1 MEIVLLQRI
10 EKLGQMG
17 DVVSVKDGYAR
28 NFLLPQGKALRATKS
43 NLVRFETERAQL
55 EVRNLEQRG
64 EAEAAAAKLNGQQ
77 FVIIRQA
84 SEAGSLYG
92 SVTSRDV
99 AEIATEGGFTI
110 ERGQVVLDRPVKELG
125 LHPVRV
131 VLHPEVAA
139 TISVN
144 VARSEEEATLQAT
157 GKSIQDL
164 RAEEDTAAEFE
175 IAELFDDIGGA
186 ADDEGESPLV
196 GGESTLIEEPK
207 TG

>member
-55 EVRNLEQRG
+55 EARNLEQRG

-139 TISVN
+139 TISLN

>member
-1 MEIVLLQRI
+1 MELVLLQRI

-17 DVVSVKDGYAR
+17 DVVQVKDGYAR
-28 NFLLPQGKALRATKS
+28 NFLLPQGKALRATKA
-43 NLVRFETERAQL
+43 NLVRFETERSQL
-55 EVRNLEQRG
+55 EASNLEQRG
-64 EAEAAAAKLNGQQ
+64 EAEAAAAKLEGQQ

-110 ERGQVVLDRPVKELG
+110 ERRQVVLDRPVKELG

-144 VARSEEEATLQAT
+144 VARSEEEARLQAT

-175 IAELFDDIGGA
+175 IAELFDDIGSA
-186 ADDEGESPLV
+186 ADDEDAGEI
-196 GGESTLIEEPK
+196 GGESTLIEDEPK